1 MTFEI
6 KRMVKTTVRVGKK
19 EIVVSEPVWFEIQVN
34 LKTAEAWF
42 VGANKTPY
50 AISAELLDALVKLGK

>member
-6 KRMVKTTVRVGKK
+6 KRMVKTIIRVDGQ
-19 EIVVSEPVWFEIQVN
+19 EMTVSEPVWFEIHVN
-34 LKTAEAWF
+34 LDTAEAWF

-50 AISAELLDALVKLGK
+50 AISAEMLEVLKESA